1 MIRDKKVLLCSM
13 IAEALLMTALLTVSG
28 KNCSAKTET
37 AIAEEVIQTTADVLQ
52 SEEPADPVLPEETTA
67 SPEPAASVSPTDIPA
82 PTQTPPAGR
91 LVKKKYKT
99 YFILEDGTKYK
110 KNFVTIGNKT
120 YYFDK
125 HGEMFYGWL
134 KKDKQYYYLNRATGR
149 LKKRGKVD
157 GVRIRGGCAV
167 KTKFSRKKIET
178 MMTAAKIVKEITKP
192 SDSKAQK
199 RLKCYKYIMKFGY
212 CRYRMLKPIYKKKG
226 WEITFANDIFKRKGG
241 CCVAESSALAF
252 LFHECGYRN
261 VYVCHDTEHAWVEL
275 NGRVYDNLFSEARDF
290 WKYYGCSYEGYACH
304 PVQRIKI

>member
-1 MIRDKKVLLCSM
+1 MIENKRVLLYGRMSG
-13 IAEALLMTALLTVSG
+13 ILLLILLFVVQG
-28 KNCSAKTET
+28 KSCSAKTET

-52 SEEPADPVLPEETTA
+52 SEKPDNPVQTGEPAV
-67 SPEPAASVSPTDIPA
+67 SPEPAASVNPSEIPA
-82 PTQTPPAGR
+82 PTQTPPVGK

-99 YFILEDGTKYK
+99 FYILENGTKYK
-110 KNFVTIGNKT
+110 KNFVTIRNKT

-125 HGEMFYGWL
+125 HGEMYYGWL

-149 LKKRGKVD
+149 LKRRGKVD
-157 GVRIRGGCAV
+157 GVKLRGGCAV
-167 KTKFSRKKIET
+167 KTKFSCKKIET
-178 MMTAAKIVKEITKP
+178 MMRAAKIVKEITEP
-192 SDSKAQK
+192 GDSKSQK
-199 RLKCYKYIMKFGY
+199 RLKCYKYIMKFNY

-226 WEITFANDIFKRKGG
+226 WEITFANDIFKRNGG

-275 NGRVYDNLFSEARDF
+275 NGKVYDNLFSEARDF